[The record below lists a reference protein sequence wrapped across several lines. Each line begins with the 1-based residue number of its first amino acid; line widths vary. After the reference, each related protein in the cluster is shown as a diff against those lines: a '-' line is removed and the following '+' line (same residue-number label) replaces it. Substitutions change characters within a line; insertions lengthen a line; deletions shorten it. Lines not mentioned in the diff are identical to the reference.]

1 MSLPLLV
8 IMVPVLL
15 AMMGFAIDL
24 GRLYLVRGELNQ
36 AASAMAL
43 AGASQLIGTSA
54 SLGNATTAAQQS
66 LDDSAGAA
74 NKYLFGSVQIGQ
86 STGNLTS
93 TVSPPAFFATIAD
106 ASAASAGGSTQAD
119 GTTARHVQIAI
130 TADAPLIFWSLM
142 PGGESRKTT
151 VAATATAGI
160 SAPVCTAC
168 GIEPFAVAAVDPTDL
183 VNFGFGDPSALNV
196 FTFVYSCT
204 GNPPPIALAGT
215 TGTPAVIRYVLLNR
229 YDASNAAYDETQQ
242 AFRDAAGGLISS
254 ADPNPSG
261 SAVPLGCVGI
271 GDTVDTIWA
280 SAPPLT
286 CGAPL
291 GRIAVSALCGL
302 RSRFDFLDPSGAC
315 TAFVTD
321 WANLV
326 AAFPPDPDVVTTITD
341 PYTSYSGNG
350 RRVVTFPIVDAL
362 PGNTTGTMTILGF
375 RQFFLEV
382 NADGSYIVP
391 GDPNGRFAAMYIGS
405 PAPVRQGW
413 IDDRFGLAGGALPT
427 TGPGKV
433 VIHQ

>member
-106 ASAASAGGSTQAD
+106 ANAASAGGSTQAD

-168 GIEPFAVAAVDPTDL
+168 GIEPFAV
-183 VNFGFGDPSALNV
+183 
-196 FTFVYSCT
+196 
-204 GNPPPIALAGT
+204 
-215 TGTPAVIRYVLLNR
+215 
-229 YDASNAAYDETQQ
+229 
-242 AFRDAAGGLISS
+242 
-254 ADPNPSG
+254 
-261 SAVPLGCVGI
+261 
-271 GDTVDTIWA
+271 
-280 SAPPLT
+280 
-286 CGAPL
+286 
-291 GRIAVSALCGL
+291 
-302 RSRFDFLDPSGAC
+302 
-315 TAFVTD
+315 
-321 WANLV
+321 
-326 AAFPPDPDVVTTITD
+326 
-341 PYTSYSGNG
+341 
-350 RRVVTFPIVDAL
+350 
-362 PGNTTGTMTILGF
+362 
-375 RQFFLEV
+375 
-382 NADGSYIVP
+382 
-391 GDPNGRFAAMYIGS
+391 
-405 PAPVRQGW
+405 
-413 IDDRFGLAGGALPT
+413 
-427 TGPGKV
+427 
-433 VIHQ
+433 